1 MTKENDK
8 LQIYAIIACVCISI
22 YSLIY
27 IVSIFPIGSS
37 VGDFLNLAES
47 IILLITVGSVFY
59 KRKEFVAILLLIIAV
74 RYLIYLSLG
83 TYSFLVFLSFLS
95 AAFIILYSNKNT
107 NVAKKVFYIPALL
120 YLSSV
125 LVYVI
130 SRISLNYNNS
140 IIYTVS
146 NIIMIAGFLFLEL
159 WAVNYKTPSKGT
171 SGHIPTRNKGTEADR
186 LLKLKEL
193 LDSGAITQE
202 EYESKKKQILKL

>member
-1 MTKENDK
+1 MTKGNDK
-8 LQIYAIIACVCISI
+8 LQIYAVIACVCISI
-22 YSLIY
+22 YSLIS

-37 VGDFLNLAES
+37 VSDFLNLAKS

-74 RYLIYLSLG
+74 SYLISLG

-159 WAVNYKTPSKGT
+159 WAVNYKTPSKET

-202 EYESKKKQILKL
+202 EYESKKKQLLNI